1 MYRTKIA
8 KDAAEGIKYLKK
20 RRKPLANTQEIEE
33 DLLSPGHLH
42 QTQKRDDATT
52 QQQNI
57 SFMSP

>member
-52 QQQNI
+52 QQ
-57 SFMSP
+57 